1 MSRRRSTTEWFK
13 DVFTKSLPYVAPIVG
28 ALGSYAIANTETGKK
43 VRKFLDS
50 PVGSKIASAG
60 LVGAYKLSHK
70 IRGVPDVTD
79 RRYTGATGQH
89 PHSFEEYMRGTP
101 ENARQ
106 AERDR
111 RRIHLADV
119 GDMVEVTDRE
129 PNFFDGL
136 GNIQDEEEEVR
147 RAMNVTSGERSP
159 DMSYNPRR
167 YNL

>member
-1 MSRRRSTTEWFK
+1 M
-13 DVFTKSLPYVAPIVG
+13 
-28 ALGSYAIANTETGKK
+28 ANTEKGKK

-50 PVGSKIASAG
+50 PIGSKIASAG

-111 RRIHLADV
+111 RRIHLADM
-119 GDMVEVTDRE
+119 GDIVEVSQRE
-129 PNFFDGL
+129 PDSWFE
-136 GNIQDEEEEVR
+136 GNAQDEDEELN
-147 RAMNVTSGERSP
+147 RALNVTSGRKPIQPKS
-159 DMSYNPRR
+159 DISYNPIRHS
-167 YNL
+167 YMNL